1 MNSRVSCGFA
11 PLRSGLVFDDHW
23 LLLPPTVTD
32 DPLGTPRAFRTRTN
46 LWRDEPAVDP
56 VLRGLAHNPAAPTD
70 VLLGLLGAH
79 GDALSDAFNRRAD
92 LPPVV
97 VEAMLRHPSAR
108 VRAALAVNRYVDSAI
123 RLRLVDDP
131 DPRVVGALRADPDL
145 ALPDRVFTPEFDRLV
160 RQFQRTL
167 TTADELHCELIELMS
182 KDRRSVPVAA
192 RHPEP
197 RVRTAAVD
205 RLGLLNEVKRDEV
218 TQALLHDPVPEVRAA
233 AVRYDVGLTRVHE
246 PADLLSCNGYAYRG
260 LLRER
265 RLSRPLIA
273 HVLAV
278 DANDGGGGVSAMA
291 GNRTLPTDVLDTLFE
306 HPSSDARCSLAERDD
321 LSRAQLTRLA
331 ADPDVAVRTAVS
343 VHPRLTEDERA
354 AIDIDVTTSRE
365 HRPFGPVEFSNRRD
379 EHPWMRAS
387 TLPPL
392 EQSVRWASSVNI
404 LLRRRA
410 AADPRLP
417 ADLVETLAQDT
428 DLGVRVLLAQHHPA
442 APSALLLRSFRE
454 YDGHGRARL
463 LAMPNFPTTDL
474 ARLAD
479 DPDPAVRRL
488 AARDPLAAP
497 DLVER
502 LAHDPD
508 PGVRR
513 AMAACPRLPVPLIVM
528 LLDDP
533 DLAEPAA
540 ANAALPVD
548 TMRQRLAVAV

>member
-1 MNSRVSCGFA
+1 M
-11 PLRSGLVFDDHW
+11 FDDHW
-23 LLLPPTVTD
+23 LLLPPAVTD

-97 VEAMLRHPSAR
+97 VEAMPRHPSAW

-131 DPRVVGALRADPDL
+131 DRRVVGALRADPDL
-145 ALPDRVFTPEFDRLV
+145 ALPDRVFTPEFDRV
-160 RQFQRTL
+160 VQQFQRTL
-167 TTADELHCELIELMS
+167 MTADELHCELIELMS

-273 HVLAV
+273 HVLAIDV
-278 DANDGGGGVSAMA
+278 DDRMGGVAAMA
-291 GNRTLPTDVLDTLFE
+291 GNRTLPPDVLDTLFE
-306 HPSSDARCSLAERDD
+306 HPSSDVRCSLAERDD

-343 VHPRLTEDERA
+343 VHPRLTEDERV

-365 HRPFGPVEFSNRRD
+365 HRPVGRSSSRTGGTSTRGCGPPHCRRWSSRCGGP
-379 EHPWMRAS
+379 HRS
-387 TLPPL
+387 T
-392 EQSVRWASSVNI
+392 SCCAVVRRPTRGCPQISSRHSHTTPTSACGCSSPSI
-404 LLRRRA
+404 TRPRRR
-410 AADPRLP
+410 RCCC
-417 ADLVETLAQDT
+417 
-428 DLGVRVLLAQHHPA
+428 
-442 APSALLLRSFRE
+442 APFVS
-454 YDGHGRARL
+454 
-463 LAMPNFPTTDL
+463 T
-474 ARLAD
+474 
-479 DPDPAVRRL
+479 
-488 AARDPLAAP
+488 
-497 DLVER
+497 
-502 LAHDPD
+502 
-508 PGVRR
+508 
-513 AMAACPRLPVPLIVM
+513 
-528 LLDDP
+528 
-533 DLAEPAA
+533 
-540 ANAALPVD
+540 
-548 TMRQRLAVAV
+548 AVAVGRGC